1 MNQALQAPAE
11 PQPGFQ
17 IDPFNALVRDLFG
30 LTREGPN
37 RPVPRIEGT
46 TPTDLRRHYCFEEPG
61 DDDTDE

>member
-30 LTREGPN
+30 LSREGPN
-37 RPVPRIEGT
+37 KPVKPMSGT
-46 TPTDLRRHYCFEEPG
+46 VPITTHYCFEEAG
-61 DDDTDE
+61 DDDSDE